1 MRRVLVT
8 GATGGLGLGLVAA
21 LRADGFN
28 VRATG
33 RSLAHAARLQVTG
46 AEFIAADLNEAQAVD
61 RLCDGMDSVIHAAAL
76 SSPWG
81 RDADFRRANVAI
93 TKGLMESARRAGCR
107 RFVFVSSPSVYADT
121 CDRLN
126 LTEDSPL
133 PRRFLNAYAA
143 TKAEAER
150 LVLAAND
157 ETMATIAIRPRAIVG
172 PDDQVLLPRFLRVI
186 RKGVFPLL
194 HKGQALIELSD
205 VRDVARALI
214 LAEVRAPDLGGQ
226 VFNIS
231 GGHALPVKE
240 TVAALAKALG
250 QDLRFVG
257 LPFAPMRAVAATME
271 AVAAA
276 LPGRPEP
283 PLTVYSLCTLAFSQ
297 TFDLTRARTRLG
309 YAPRHDALETALSVA
324 QTLANRGVA

>member
-8 GATGGLGLGLVAA
+8 GATGGLGLSLVAA
-21 LRADGFN
+21 LRAEGYE

-33 RSLAHAARLQVTG
+33 RSRVHEARLRATG
-46 AEFIAADLNEAQAVD
+46 AEFVAADLFDRGALC
-61 RLCDGMDSVIHAAAL
+61 RLCEGVDSVIHAAAL

-81 RDADFRRANVAI
+81 RDSDFRHANVEI
-93 TKGLMESARRAGCR
+93 TKGLMEYARRAACR

-121 CDRLN
+121 CDRLD

-133 PRRFLNAYAA
+133 PGRFLNAYAA

-150 LVLAAND
+150 LVRTANSD
-157 ETMATIAIRPRAIVG
+157 AMATIAIRPRAIVG
-172 PDDQVLLPRFLRVI
+172 PDDQVLLPRFLRII

-194 HKGQALIELSD
+194 RKGQALIELTD
-205 VRDVARALI
+205 VRDVAGAVI
-214 LAEVRAPDLGGQ
+214 LAEARAPELGGQ

-231 GGHALPVKE
+231 GGRAMAVKDTVDALA
-240 TVAALAKALG
+240 AALG
-250 QDLRFVG
+250 RDMRFIS
-257 LPFAPMRAVAATME
+257 LPFAPTRAMAAALE
-271 AVAAA
+271 ALAGA

-309 YAPRHDALETALSVA
+309 YMPRHDAMETAIAVA
-324 QTLANRGVA
+324 RSYAA